1 MACMQATIGQ
11 TLQHGYAHHI
21 QRLMV
26 TGQFAVMAG
35 LSPQQVSAW
44 YRAMY
49 VDAVE
54 WVETPNTLG
63 MALHA
68 NGGRFTSK
76 PYVASGQYI
85 SRMSN
90 YCKGCRYQ
98 PEQRTGPNACPMT
111 TLYWDFLIRHEQD
124 FAGNPRTALMVKHV
138 SKMSADDKA
147 QIGLQA
153 EATRTGLDQV

>member
-1 MACMQATIGQ
+1 
-11 TLQHGYAHHI
+11 
-21 QRLMV
+21 
-26 TGQFAVMAG
+26 
-35 LSPQQVSAW
+35 
-44 YRAMY
+44 
-49 VDAVE
+49 
-54 WVETPNTLG
+54 

-98 PEQRTGPNACPMT
+98 PEVRTGPNACPMT
-111 TLYWDFLIRHEQD
+111 TLYWDFLIRHEKG

-138 SKMSADDKA
+138 GRMSEEDKTQIRVQAD
-147 QIGLQA
+147 
-153 EATRTGLDQV
+153 ATRTGLEGV

>member
-1 MACMQATIGQ
+1 
-11 TLQHGYAHHI
+11 
-21 QRLMV
+21 
-26 TGQFAVMAG
+26 
-35 LSPQQVSAW
+35 
-44 YRAMY
+44 MY

-98 PEQRTGPNACPMT
+98 PEVRTGPSACPMT
-111 TLYWDFLIRHEQD
+111 TLYWDFLIRHEPD

-138 SKMSADDKA
+138 GRMSEEDKA
-147 QIGLQA
+147 QIGAQA
-153 EATRTGLDQV
+153 DATRAGLDGV